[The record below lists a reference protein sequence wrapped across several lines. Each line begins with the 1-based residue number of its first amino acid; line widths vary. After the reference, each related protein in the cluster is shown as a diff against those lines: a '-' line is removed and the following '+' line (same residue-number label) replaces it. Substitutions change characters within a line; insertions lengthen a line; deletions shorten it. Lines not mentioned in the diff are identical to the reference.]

1 MTEKRLSFTKKRKLR
16 TYDKLVHARV
26 PFKKSV
32 QIKVMF
38 DTHHIT
44 ITEVFAKKK
53 IQKYLRLVFT
63 FHLVQLRTHTSGFMR
78 EIEHG
83 EDRSR
88 LWQASMLSPAVI
100 KHLSY

>member
-16 TYDKLVHARV
+16 TYDKLVLARV

-44 ITEVFAKKK
+44 ITEVFAQKKSK
-53 IQKYLRLVFT
+53 NT
-63 FHLVQLRTHTSGFMR
+63 
-78 EIEHG
+78 
-83 EDRSR
+83 
-88 LWQASMLSPAVI
+88 
-100 KHLSY
+100 

>member
-16 TYDKLVHARV
+16 TYDKLVLARV

-44 ITEVFAKKK
+44 IKAVLPKYKNQK
-53 IQKYLRLVFT
+53 ILEICLYLSFNV
-63 FHLVQLRTHTSGFMR
+63 VP
-78 EIEHG
+78 
-83 EDRSR
+83 
-88 LWQASMLSPAVI
+88 SP
-100 KHLSY
+100 HFWFYEGD